1 MGVFGGYVGTGVACA
16 NLAGRTMAEL
26 ILDTETERTT
36 LPWVGAIARRWEPE
50 PLRWLGVR
58 SSRRI
63 LRTADDREFGTDRE
77 ARAAYRLSRLLRGA

>member
-1 MGVFGGYVGTGVACA
+1 MGTGVACA

-26 ILDTETERTT
+26 ILDTGTGRTT
-36 LPWVGAIARRWEPE
+36 FPWVGAIARRWEPE

-63 LRTADDREFGTDRE
+63 LRTADDREFRTDRE

>member
-1 MGVFGGYVGTGVACA
+1 
-16 NLAGRTMAEL
+16 MAEL
-26 ILDTETERTT
+26 IADTETERTT

-63 LRTADDREFGTDRE
+63 LRTADDREFRTDRE
-77 ARAAYRLSRLLRGA
+77 ARAYRLSRLLRGT